1 MVKANAKVPLDG
13 SITTNGLF
21 LEQTY
26 PASGMFSIS
35 KEEHPNQY
43 DAEPDE
49 SHGDDFIIGRQ
60 GRIQEFPGGG
70 KFRIQIYQTLTILE
84 LFRALVC
91 LWIYLSMFL

>member
-49 SHGDDFIIGRQ
+49 SHGDDFIIASSTRKNSVTPGFHMIIDNRGLTDRKQFFGRL
-60 GRIQEFPGGG
+60 R
-70 KFRIQIYQTLTILE
+70 
-84 LFRALVC
+84 
-91 LWIYLSMFL
+91 S